1 MSWRIRERKEL
12 EMAFLQQKS
21 DLTTLLCNGAGLEA
35 AVAAKAF
42 WWKKKIFRWKFHLKP
57 KPSPGSPGC
66 QLGGQ
71 ERQIGALRGSS
82 RVPSAQPIVVHNVAH
97 HIDQW
102 NTVDKV

>member
-21 DLTTLLCNGAGLEA
+21 VLTTLLCSNGAGLE
-35 AVAAKAF
+35 VAAKAF
-42 WWKKKIFRWKFHLKP
+42 WWKKKIFRLKFHLKP

-82 RVPSAQPIVVHNVAH
+82 RVPGAQPIVVHNVAH
-97 HIDQW
+97 SDQW

>member
-1 MSWRIRERKEL
+1 MVDVVEDKRKER
-12 EMAFLQQKS
+12 ARNGFFWNKNQFNHFAVQRSWIGSCKSFLVEKENIS
-21 DLTTLLCNGAGLEA
+21 IE
-35 AVAAKAF
+35 VS
-42 WWKKKIFRWKFHLKP
+42 LKP

-82 RVPSAQPIVVHNVAH
+82 RVPGAQPIVVHN
-97 HIDQW
+97 DQW